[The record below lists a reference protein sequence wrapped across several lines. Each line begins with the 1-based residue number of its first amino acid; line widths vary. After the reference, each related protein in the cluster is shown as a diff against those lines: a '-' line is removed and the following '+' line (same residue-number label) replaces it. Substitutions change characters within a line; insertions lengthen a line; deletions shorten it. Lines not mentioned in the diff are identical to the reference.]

1 MSKITE
7 EMVRHVAHLSRLEFN
22 DEQIK
27 NFTKQ
32 LNSIL
37 EYMDKLNEL
46 DTANVEP
53 TSHSV
58 ALTNVFR
65 DDKVE
70 QPLSV
75 EDALANAPEKEDN
88 CFKVPKVIQ
97 EY

>member
-1 MSKITE
+1 MGKITE
-7 EMVRHVAHLSRLEFN
+7 EMVRHVAYLSRLEFN

-32 LNSIL
+32 LNNIL

-46 DTANVEP
+46 DTSNVEP

-58 ALTNVFR
+58 NITNVFR
-65 DDKVE
+65 EDRVE

-75 EDALANAPEKEDN
+75 EDALANAPEKEAD
-88 CFKVPKVIQ
+88 CFKVPKIIH